1 MIGASAATLGSPE
14 SLRAHSLRK
23 SALFRALLEKET
35 DDYAL
40 RLILDYHF
48 SPEPRSWTVQWPEPV
63 AEILTEED

>member
-1 MIGASAATLGSPE
+1 MIGASATTLGHSE